1 MNFEN
6 KKYLSFMHQLADIA
20 GEILLKNFK
29 SKKIS
34 KALKKNN
41 IRNELVTNVDLL
53 IEKNVRKLI
62 KKKFPTHN
70 ILGEEGGFD

>member
-62 KKKFPTHN
+62 QKKIPYT
-70 ILGEEGGFD
+70 